1 MTICL
6 IISFGSHF
14 AIFIIKKNKIM
25 MTTKNNRLLL
35 NSLLNSRDY
44 LFDNFFRPLSNM
56 SLDDSYKVEESESGW
71 ILKLSLP
78 GVVKEEIELTTS
90 DDRIY
95 INIDSENGWEKKSQ
109 KIFRI
114 PKSVDFNSISAEM
127 KDGILSLN
135 LSTRKKEKNK
145 SIKIN

>member
-1 MTICL
+1 
-6 IISFGSHF
+6 
-14 AIFIIKKNKIM
+14 

-95 INIDSENGWEKKSQ
+95 INIDSENGWEKKSR

-127 KDGILSLN
+127 KDGILSLK
-135 LSTRKKEKNK
+135 LSTMKKEKNK

>member
-1 MTICL
+1 
-6 IISFGSHF
+6 
-14 AIFIIKKNKIM
+14 

-95 INIDSENGWEKKSQ
+95 INIDSENGWEKKSR

-135 LSTRKKEKNK
+135 LSTMKKEKNK